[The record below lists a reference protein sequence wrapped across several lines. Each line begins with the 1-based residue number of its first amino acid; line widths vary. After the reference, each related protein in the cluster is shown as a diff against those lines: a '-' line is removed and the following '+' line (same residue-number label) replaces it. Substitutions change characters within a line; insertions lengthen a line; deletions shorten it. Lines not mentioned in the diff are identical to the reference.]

1 MRHRWNQWRIV
12 CDVMVALNREP
23 KQGSFFAA
31 LIWSTFFLHFCICR
45 LLLSMAFLD
54 VAGDMSFT
62 ANSALAKYC
71 LELIFCALI
80 ILGVNFCAKS
90 KCSHWCLLK
99 PQGYSCHCPMGF
111 QLMDDN
117 ITCQGK
123 KPIKCFVL
131 KETVVIRRW
140 GSETRNFGIR
150 RGDEGQNTKRY
161 GSSGWFEL

>member
-1 MRHRWNQWRIV
+1 
-12 CDVMVALNREP
+12 
-23 KQGSFFAA
+23 
-31 LIWSTFFLHFCICR
+31 
-45 LLLSMAFLD
+45 MAFLD
-54 VAGDMSFT
+54 VAGDMFT

-123 KPIKCFVL
+123 KPTKCLVNSF
-131 KETVVIRRW
+131 K
-140 GSETRNFGIR
+140 RNC
-150 RGDEGQNTKRY
+150 GDPSMRKSNT
-161 GSSGWFEL
+161 ELWYKTG

>member
-1 MRHRWNQWRIV
+1 MRHRHGWNQGKIV
-12 CDVMVALNREP
+12 CDLMVALNRER

-31 LIWSTFFLHFCICR
+31 LIWSTIFAFAR

-99 PQGYSCHCPMGF
+99 PQGYSCHCPIGF

-123 KPIKCFVL
+123 KPMKCFVL

-150 RGDEGQNTKRY
+150 RGDKGKNTKRY

>member
-1 MRHRWNQWRIV
+1 MRHRWNQGKIV

-31 LIWSTFFLHFCICR
+31 LIWSTIFAFAR

-71 LELIFCALI
+71 FELIFCALI

-123 KPIKCFVL
+123 KPMKCFVL
-131 KETVVIRRW
+131 KEIVVIRRW
-140 GSETRNFGIR
+140 GSQTRNFGVR
-150 RGDEGQNTKRY
+150 RGDKGQNTKRY